1 MAYLCPYLTYKMKQ
15 RILVF
20 SIFLF
25 ALLSIGNKGLGQS
38 IVVVTGSLNLCPGA
52 SVTLKADNSLTSPT
66 YQWQSSPDAGTSW
79 NDIPSQTNQNFVTST
94 AGLFRVLINGTA
106 YGPVTVTSIP
116 NPVASFTFTQN
127 NECSNVASV
136 FTNASTG
143 TGLTFSWNF
152 QDPNSGTNNT
162 STATNPTHTFIGT
175 NGNGN
180 QSFTVSLT
188 ATNSFGCDN
197 TTTRT
202 VTKKQLPDASLADF
216 TSSTPFTN
224 CGSATFSLVVDNI
237 STTKTTNSSYTIN
250 WGDGSPNYSNANL
263 PNTGTSHTYTSL
275 GYFNLVL
282 TVTGQNGCVSSK
294 TYSIYNGSNPA
305 VPFTN
310 PGSSVNQCV
319 PFNFSIPST
328 TNSNPP
334 GTVYT
339 FTKNDN
345 TPIETFQHPPPTSYS
360 HVFTNSSCGA
370 TGGITPNTYY
380 VIVRAQ
386 NPCGFSDLTIQ
397 PITTSKKPIANFSI
411 SPDTLACVNTSIT
424 FANTST
430 NGVTVNNSGVCDTR
444 TQSNWIISPATG
456 WATSGSLGD
465 ATPTFNPATWG
476 STNLNVTFTTAGRY
490 SISMIVRNTCGND
503 TITKTVCIQAPPVPS
518 FTANSTT
525 FCAPQSI
532 TINNTSTGLPICGSV
547 SRLWNVTKASSTCS
561 GDSTSDF
568 SYTTSTNSS
577 SLNPVIRFNN
587 QGIYNLSLSLT
598 NKCGT
603 FTSPITAITV
613 KRKPT
618 AIINASNSVCV
629 GQTLSP
635 SVTANSCG
643 GTATYSW
650 SFPNGTPATSNLAN
664 PGAIT
669 YATAGIF
676 TISLDVTNECGT
688 TTVTKQVVVNE
699 TPEVTVPVNK
709 IVCNGFP
716 SGAFNFTSA
725 VPGATFNWTNNT
737 PSIGLSANGTGNIV
751 SFVANNTSASPIIAT
766 ITVTPSLG
774 TCIGTPKTF
783 TITVNPT
790 PSLPIVTS
798 TVTYCQ
804 NAIASALTA
813 TPTSGHTLLWYTTA
827 TGGVGSATAPTPS
840 TSAATTLTYY
850 VSQVNSTTNCEG
862 NRASINVIINA
873 SPVIGSSSSNNTTTC
888 ATSTGSIVLGGLL
901 NSTTY
906 GVSYVLNGNTITANL
921 QSNSSGVITING
933 LASGTYNTVTVTRNN
948 CPSLPVGPFTISDPN
963 PPATPSASA
972 NSPLCSGST
981 LLLTASSLTAGV
993 TYTWSGPNSFSSTLQ
1008 NPQIPNITTLANGIY
1023 SVTSRLNGCTSPAA
1037 TVNVVVNQTPATP
1050 TANSN
1055 SPICSGSDL
1064 NLTAN
1069 STTAGVSYNWT
1080 GPNSFISAT
1089 QNPTITTATAAAS
1102 GVYNVTASN
1111 GTCISQVGTTTVTV
1125 RPTPNI
1131 TSNTKTDPTQC
1142 ATSTGSITLSGL
1154 TTGQQYVVNFVKGG
1168 IAQTAQTIT
1177 AVGGNVVILA
1187 LSAGTFTNI
1196 TVTLNGCISNIVA
1209 GPIVLSDP
1217 TPPATPVASSNSPI
1231 CSGNTLTLGASSA
1244 TPGVTFNWSGPVSF
1258 NTTGANPTRTN
1269 TTTAMSGV
1277 YSVSATLNNCT
1288 SPTGI
1293 VNVTINQ
1300 TPATPVASS
1309 NSPICSGANLNLTSN
1324 SSTGGVTYAWTGPNS
1339 FNNAT
1344 QNPTIT
1350 AATAAATGLY
1360 SVTASNGTCTSLA
1373 GTTNVT
1379 VKPTPTIAG
1388 NTKTDPTQCATNTGS
1403 ITLSGLTAGQQYVV
1417 NFVKGGIAQTA
1428 QTITAVGGN
1437 IVIPALSAGTYTNI
1451 TVTLDGCIS
1460 NIVAGP
1466 IVLSDPTPPA
1476 TPVATSNSPIC
1487 SGNTLTLGAT
1497 STTPGVTFNWSGPAS
1512 FNTTG
1517 ANPTRPN
1524 STVAMAGTYSVSA
1537 TLNNCTSPAGTV
1549 NVVINQTPA
1558 TPTVTSN
1565 SPICSNENLNL
1576 NAATSTAG
1584 VMTYAWTGPNSFIS
1598 TTQNPTINNATTA
1611 ASGTYN
1617 VVATA
1622 TTGNCASAAGST
1634 TILVKP
1640 TPNIASNSKT
1650 DPTNCNTATGTIT
1663 LTGLVAG
1670 TYTVNFTKNGTP
1682 QNLPS
1687 VIVAANGELV
1697 IPNLTAG
1704 TYANIQVVLNGC
1716 NSNLVVGPIT
1726 LSDPTPP
1733 ATPVASS
1740 NAPICSGNTLTF
1752 TATSATA
1759 GVTFNWSGPAS
1770 FSTTGANPTR
1780 TNSTVAM
1787 SGVYSVTATLNN
1799 CTSPAGTVNVVI
1811 NQTPVTPTVSS
1822 NSPICSNATLNLTA
1836 STSTAGTITYAWTG
1850 PNSFNSAIQ
1859 NPSITNATTA
1869 ASGTYSV
1876 IATATTGNCASLAG
1890 TTNVLVKPTPDI
1902 TGNTKT
1908 DPTAC
1913 ASSTGTI
1920 TLNGLTTGQSYI
1932 VNFVKGGIAQTAQT
1946 IQAVNG
1952 SVVIPSLSA
1961 GTYTNITVTLDG
1973 CISNIIAGPIT
1984 LSDPAPPATPVAS
1997 SNSPICSGNT
2007 LNLTATSATAGVTFN
2022 WSGPA
2027 SFNTT
2032 GATPTRPNST
2042 VAMSGVYSVTATLN
2056 NCTSPAG
2063 SVSVLINQTPAQPT
2077 VTTNSPVCTGTTL
2090 NLNSSLN
2097 PAANVTYAW
2106 TGPNGFSSMA
2116 KDTTITNV
2124 STAAAGQYSLVVTS
2138 VVGTCPSI
2146 AGTSTVV
2153 VNPTPAIGSTVLK
2166 NPINCNTATGSI
2178 VLKGLTTGGS
2188 YTIRYTNSAGQQT
2201 LNNIVAAGDSVKID
2215 NLPSGTYSNIFV
2227 ILTNCPSNI
2236 VGPFTLVDPNPPA
2249 TPTVTSNTPICSGS
2263 TLNLT
2268 SSTTTTGAIQ
2278 YNWTGPNG
2286 FTSANQN
2293 PSIINAI
2300 IAASGTYSVTATL
2313 NACVSAA
2320 GTVLVRVDSTPVAP
2334 TVSSNAPLCFG
2345 SNLNLT
2351 ATTTFP
2357 GTLTYAWTGPNGFT
2371 SAAQNPTIPNASELA
2386 SGTYSLNITA
2396 TAGNCSPAAVTR
2408 DVIVRPLLTQAVI
2421 NGLDTVFVCN
2431 FNPPANAIQNISANL
2446 NATRSFETGK
2456 WTIISQ
2462 PVGATASFAN
2472 DASANTTITYN
2483 RSGLYQ
2489 LQWAI
2494 TNDVNCPSTKDT
2506 VFLSIVD
2513 QPQIKQDLTATAINV
2528 CAGNPV
2534 TISVPSN
2541 QVVGAIR
2548 YWQFKRPYTNASWQ
2562 DTLVTNPTITFN
2574 NVQDTFSVRLV
2585 VISTNQLKCSNDTAF
2600 KEIKIN
2606 VAPPSLPGVT
2616 TGVDTVCQGANSGTV
2631 FLTGNIG
2638 SPFWQS
2644 STNGINFTN
2653 ITPNGAVQNYTY
2665 NNLTVTT
2672 WFRAAVKSGVCD
2684 TVFSNATKITVFPPV
2699 TIANAGVDVELCGDS
2714 TIQLNGNLP
2723 SSIETGVWSFAL
2735 GSPTATIVSP
2745 NAPNTVVRNMIPNTN
2760 YRLVWTLSNGI
2771 CSSTTDQVEIKNY
2784 LPLSNTIDT
2793 STITVCN
2800 SVVVNITGNPPV
2812 GGNIPYLYQWQ
2823 ILQGGNWVNIPGANS
2838 ISYTFTADTT
2848 VKIRRQVTA
2857 IPCSNTSL
2865 EKTIYVQPPLANN
2878 TVSGNLQ
2885 TCINTSPGV
2894 LTGSLPTGA
2903 DGNYFYQWQILQ
2915 GTTWTNI
2922 SGATQKDYT
2931 VPVMTVT
2938 SQYRR
2943 LVTSALCSGN
2953 QGIFSTPFE
2962 VVVRPDA
2969 IANWVITK
2977 DTACA
2982 PFNIN
2987 NTIVSPVVL
2996 QIQNGSYS
3004 WYANN
3009 IFYGNNATQNPG
3021 YILNNA
3027 GDSVTIKM
3035 VAVSLYGCKNDSLE
3049 RKFFTIPPV
3058 LTNFTLSDSVGCGPL
3073 AVTITNT
3080 TPYLGFFNYAWN
3092 FGNQQTSNLAQPGT
3106 VIYQANPNFTD
3117 TTYFVTLTATS
3128 ECEVVTKTKSV
3139 LVKAKPKSIFTPD
3152 KTVGCSPLTV
3162 NFTNVSKG
3170 LGATYI
3176 WDFGDGTQQA
3186 IATQQG
3192 VNHTFVTGVQ
3202 DTFKVKLI
3210 SINQCGNDT
3219 AIYDIV
3225 VAPSTLKLD
3234 FAVNGTEKQG
3244 CKQHTVRF
3252 INASNGVSSFQWN
3265 FGDGNTLNTTKNIDT
3280 ISHTFLQSGT
3290 FNVTVFATNGCTDTT
3305 AKEVIQVFNPPTAN
3319 FTAAPLSACIGDTI
3333 RFTNQSDTVTS
3344 LLWSFRDGYTSS
3356 VTNPVHAFA
3365 TAGVFNVQLKAI
3377 RQYNSGLACIDSIIR
3392 PITIVSK
3399 LPGLYTVTDSIS
3411 NCVPF
3416 TATFTNRSL
3425 PSSLTVWYFAL
3436 GITDTGNIVTRTFTQ
3451 VGTYTVKM
3459 VAKHPT
3465 GCTYEAE
3472 KNIVVRAP
3480 SGTITYDHNYI
3491 CGNTPV
3497 RLEANVQNT
3506 DSIRWNF
3513 GDGTF
3518 LTTASPVIYHTY
3530 NQSGFYVPTATLT
3543 TNSLSSCS
3551 VLVRGLDTI
3560 KVDYLKAGFR
3570 HSSLLTCG
3578 NTRVQFT
3585 DTSRRFLPIT
3595 SWRWSFGDGTFSTQ
3609 QNPIKNYTASN
3620 NWQIQLIVT
3629 SASGCSDTITRNIF
3643 IKVNTIPSAN
3653 INAPATACTNRPVSY
3668 EAQYVSA
3675 DTVSIV
3681 NWSFTNGVVL
3691 TGTPVNNFYLNTG
3704 TYTATLIVGTL
3715 YGCQDTTTKTIT
3727 INQSPTITAS
3737 PDATICKGQ
3746 SRQLNVAGTN
3756 SYSWSP
3762 IDGSLSCTT
3771 CANPIAKPLTTT
3783 QYVVT
3788 GTNTFGCTAIDTVV
3802 ITVAQPIDITVSP
3815 NDTIC
3820 IGQSS
3825 QLSVSGATTYTWS
3838 PSTTLSNAT
3847 GQFTVA
3853 TPILTTRYRVIG
3865 FDSYNCFQD
3874 TAFVTVAVGQYP
3886 TVNLGADRVL
3896 ATGTPLPLVTTTT
3909 NGPITKW
3916 TWGPS
3921 AATLSC
3927 ADCPTPIAT
3936 IKREICY
3943 TVEAANLYKCAARDT
3958 MCVKVFCENSQVFIP
3973 NAFTPDGDGIN
3984 DVLMVRAQGIRS
3996 VKNFRIFNR
4005 WGQLVFEKNNFNPN
4019 DVSAGWD
4026 GRINGKLASP
4036 DVYVYMCEVVC
4047 ENDISYTYK
4056 GNVSIVK

>member
-1 MAYLCPYLTYKMKQ
+1 MKQ

-25 ALLSIGNKGLGQS
+25 ALLSIGNKGWGQS
-38 IVVVTGSLNLCPGA
+38 IEIR
-52 SVTLKADNSLTSPT
+52 
-66 YQWQSSPDAGTSW
+66 DA
-79 NDIPSQTNQNFVTST
+79 
-94 AGLFRVLINGTA
+94 
-106 YGPVTVTSIP
+106 
-116 NPVASFTFTQN
+116 
-127 NECSNVASV
+127 V
-136 FTNASTG
+136 FTTG
-143 TGLTFSWNF
+143 TYSKGAN
-152 QDPNSGTNNT
+152 
-162 STATNPTHTFIGT
+162 I
-175 NGNGN
+175 
-180 QSFTVSLT
+180 TV
-188 ATNSFGCDN
+188 
-197 TTTRT
+197 
-202 VTKKQLPDASLADF
+202 P
-216 TSSTPFTN
+216 
-224 CGSATFSLVVDNI
+224 
-237 STTKTTNSSYTIN
+237 
-250 WGDGSPNYSNANL
+250 
-263 PNTGTSHTYTSL
+263 
-275 GYFNLVL
+275 
-282 TVTGQNGCVSSK
+282 
-294 TYSIYNGSNPA
+294 
-305 VPFTN
+305 
-310 PGSSVNQCV
+310 
-319 PFNFSIPST
+319 
-328 TNSNPP
+328 
-334 GTVYT
+334 
-339 FTKNDN
+339 
-345 TPIETFQHPPPTSYS
+345 
-360 HVFTNSSCGA
+360 
-370 TGGITPNTYY
+370 
-380 VIVRAQ
+380 
-386 NPCGFSDLTIQ
+386 
-397 PITTSKKPIANFSI
+397 
-411 SPDTLACVNTSIT
+411 
-424 FANTST
+424 
-430 NGVTVNNSGVCDTR
+430 
-444 TQSNWIISPATG
+444 
-456 WATSGSLGD
+456 
-465 ATPTFNPATWG
+465 
-476 STNLNVTFTTAGRY
+476 
-490 SISMIVRNTCGND
+490 
-503 TITKTVCIQAPPVPS
+503 
-518 FTANSTT
+518 
-525 FCAPQSI
+525 
-532 TINNTSTGLPICGSV
+532 
-547 SRLWNVTKASSTCS
+547 
-561 GDSTSDF
+561 
-568 SYTTSTNSS
+568 
-577 SLNPVIRFNN
+577 IRFN
-587 QGIYNLSLSLT
+587 G
-598 NKCGT
+598 C
-603 FTSPITAITV
+603 FD
-613 KRKPT
+613 
-618 AIINASNSVCV
+618 
-629 GQTLSP
+629 TLSQTRLYL
-635 SVTANSCG
+635 SNATGDFVNG
-643 GTATYSW
+643 GTLIGGYAHFFSAFVNGTIPAST
-650 SFPNGTPATSNLAN
+650 PNGAGYKVRVETTNPIKADTSNAFSVGSGFN
-664 PGAIT
+664 
-669 YATAGIF
+669 
-676 TISLDVTNECGT
+676 TIPNLDV
-688 TTVTKQVVVNE
+688 
-699 TPEVTVPVNK
+699 
-709 IVCNGFP
+709 
-716 SGAFNFTSA
+716 
-725 VPGATFNWTNNT
+725 
-737 PSIGLSANGTGNIV
+737 
-751 SFVANNTSASPIIAT
+751 
-766 ITVTPSLG
+766 
-774 TCIGTPKTF
+774 
-783 TITVNPT
+783 
-790 PSLPIVTS
+790 
-798 TVTYCQ
+798 
-804 NAIASALTA
+804 AL
-813 TPTSGHTLLWYTTA
+813 PTSGHTINDSTYGNCLANTNFGGSGLVLTIANVQGATLTATLFDSLWNGTNANINSNQIQVFPVSGNYYTLVVTLTNGSNITTKRSFLLYYNAHKLSFQNDGITEKCFPVTQEFTINILGTDGIRNNYPGTIYKVAWGDGTSTSYSHCQIIGSGGIVTHGYNSSSCGSGPVNTNSGLEYNAFQISLSARNRVCSNFADLNTYLKIFKRPTANFTFTNPACINTSVLFTNTSDFGPAAPSNSQTCNTINVTYNWFVNGSFLPNSTNTNFSTPFSTMGNNTVRLSVENAGTPCKAEITKTICIQPPATVAFRVNNLDSVVGCAPLVVTTTNTTTEGTCIPPTYAWEVLVEATGLAAPVNTYTVSGSITSKTPSFTFNTPGRYLLKLSATNSCGTFTLSRKVIILGITDAALPSAKAYCATPTIINFANNPAHTPNFSSTGNASESYSWSVTGGTSSFVNGTTSSSQFPQIQFNQNVAYTVTLLFTNSCGSKSASQIITFNQPVTANAGADTTICYGLASFPLVGVPTGPSGFSVAWSGGGGSFAPQTSSATTYTVSQNDRNATTA
-827 TGGVGSATAPTPS
+827 TLTYTVTPPVGSVCLPVSDTRIITIRPENRITSIATKTICSGVSVNHVPTSNQTPS
-840 TSAATTLTYY
+840 TFTWTSSVTTGSVTGNTNGTGTINDILNNASTTTDAVVTYTITPVKDGCNGTPSSFTVTIKPQPNISSTTFINPSSCGGNNGSITLKGLIPNTSFNGSYSKNSGAATNF
-850 VSQVNSTTNCEG
+850 SG
-862 NRASINVIINA
+862 
-873 SPVIGSSSSNNTTTC
+873 
-888 ATSTGSIVLGGLL
+888 
-901 NSTTY
+901 
-906 GVSYVLNGNTITANL
+906 TANGTGDL
-921 QSNSSGVITING
+921 IITG
-933 LASGTYNTVTVTRNN
+933 
-948 CPSLPVGPFTISDPN
+948 
-963 PPATPSASA
+963 
-972 NSPLCSGST
+972 
-981 LLLTASSLTAGV
+981 LTAG
-993 TYTWSGPNSFSSTLQ
+993 TYSNISVSSAPNNCASNIVGPITLSD
-1008 NPQIPNITTLANGIY
+1008 PSAPN
-1023 SVTSRLNGCTSPAA
+1023 V
-1037 TVNVVVNQTPATP
+1037 P
-1050 TANSN
+1050 TAGSN
-1055 SPICSGSDL
+1055 SPICSGTGNNL

-1069 STTAGVSYNWT
+1069 STTPGVTYNWS
-1080 GPNSFISAT
+1080 GPNSFTSNT
-1089 QNPTITTATAAAS
+1089 QNPTITNVTSAAT
-1102 GVYNVTASN
+1102 GTYNVTASLAGCTSAAGSVN
-1111 GTCISQVGTTTVTV
+1111 VVVTATPVAPVVTTPVEYCQNATAVPLVATATSGNDLQWYTVASGGTASTTVPTPSTTAVGPVIFYVSQKNTSSSCESV
-1125 RPTPNI
+1125 RTPISVNIKPTPNI

-1168 IAQTAQTIT
+1168 IAQAAQTIT
-1177 AVGGNVVILA
+1177 ASGGNIIISGLT
-1187 LSAGTFTNI
+1187 AGTYTNI
-1196 TVTLNGCISNIVA
+1196 AVTLNGCISNTVA
-1209 GPIVLSDP
+1209 GPITLSDP
-1217 TPPATPVASSNSPI
+1217 TPPAIPVATSNSPI
-1231 CSGNTLTLGASSA
+1231 CSGTALSLSA
-1244 TPGVTFNWSGPVSF
+1244 TSATAGVTFNWSGPVGF
-1258 NTTGANPTRTN
+1258 NLTGGSVTRPN
-1269 TTTAMSGV
+1269 TTTPMSGV

-1288 SPTGI
+1288 SNAAT

-1324 SSTGGVTYAWTGPNS
+1324 SSTSGVTYAWTGPNS

-1379 VKPTPTIAG
+1379 VKPTPTITG

-1460 NIVAGP
+1460 NIIAGP

-1487 SGNTLTLGAT
+1487 SGITLTLGAT

-1565 SPICSNENLNL
+1565 APICSNENLNL
-1576 NAATSTAG
+1576 TAATSTAG
-1584 VMTYAWTGPNSFIS
+1584 VMTYAWTGPNSFSS

-1634 TILVKP
+1634 TVLVKP

-1770 FSTTGANPTR
+1770 FSTTGANATR

-1811 NQTPVTPTVSS
+1811 NQTPVTPIVSS
-1822 NSPICSNATLNLTA
+1822 NAPICSNATLNLTA
-1836 STSTAGTITYAWTG
+1836 ATSTAGTITYAWTG
-1850 PNSFNSAIQ
+1850 PNSFNSIIQ
-1859 NPSITNATTA
+1859 NPNISNATTA

-1890 TTNVLVKPTPDI
+1890 TTTVLVKPTPDI

-1920 TLNGLTTGQSYI
+1920 TLNGLTSGQSYI

-1952 SVVIPSLSA
+1952 NVVITSLSA

-1973 CISNIIAGPIT
+1973 CISNIIVGPIT

-1997 SNSPICSGNT
+1997 SNSPICSGNI

-2032 GATPTRPNST
+2032 GATPTRANST
-2042 VAMSGVYSVTATLN
+2042 VAMNGVYSVTATLN
-2056 NCTSPAG
+2056 NCTSAAG

-2090 NLNSSLN
+2090 NLNSSLT
-2097 PAANVTYAW
+2097 PAASVTYAW

-2138 VVGTCPSI
+2138 VVGTCPSS

-2268 SSTTTTGAIQ
+2268 SSTTTTGAIE

-2286 FTSANQN
+2286 FTSTNQN
-2293 PSIINAI
+2293 PSINNATT
-2300 IAASGTYSVTATL
+2300 AASGTYSVTATL
-2313 NACVSAA
+2313 NSCVSAA

-2371 SAAQNPTIPNASELA
+2371 SAAQNPTIPNVSELA
-2386 SGTYSLNITA
+2386 SGTYSLTITA
-2396 TAGNCSPAAVTR
+2396 TAGSCSPAAVTR

-2446 NATRSFETGK
+2446 NAARPFETGK

-2653 ITPNGAVQNYTY
+2653 ITSNGAVQNYTY

-2723 SSIETGVWSFAL
+2723 SSIETGVWSFAS

-2745 NAPNTVVRNMIPNTN
+2745 NAANTVVINMVPNTN

-2771 CSSTTDQVEIKNY
+2771 CSSTTDQIEIKNY

-2793 STITVCN
+2793 LTETFCN
-2800 SVVVNITGNPPV
+2800 SFVVNVTGYPPV

-2823 ILQGGNWVNIPGANS
+2823 ILQGGNWVNIPGATNM
-2838 ISYTFTADTT
+2838 SYTFTADTT

-2915 GTTWTNI
+2915 GTNWVDI
-2922 SGATQKDYT
+2922 SGAIQKDYT
-2931 VPVMTVT
+2931 VPVLTVT
-2938 SQYRR
+2938 SQFRR

-2996 QIQNGSYS
+2996 PIQNGSYS

-3021 YILNNA
+3021 FILNNA

-3117 TTYFVTLTATS
+3117 TTYIVRLTATS
-3128 ECEVVTKTKSV
+3128 ECEVVTKTKTV

-3162 NFTNVSKG
+3162 NFSNISKG

-3280 ISHTFLQSGT
+3280 ITHTFLQSGT

-3344 LLWSFRDGYTSS
+3344 LLWNFRDGYTSS

-3425 PSSLTVWYFAL
+3425 PSSLTVWYFAP
-3436 GITDTGNIVTRTFTQ
+3436 GVTDTGNIVTRTFTQ

-3480 SGTITYDHNYI
+3480 SGTITYDHNFI

-3497 RLEANVQNT
+3497 RFEANVQNT

-3543 TNSLSSCS
+3543 TGSLANCS
-3551 VLVRGLDTI
+3551 VLIRGLDTI

-3570 HSSLLTCG
+3570 QSLLQTCG

-3653 INAPATACTNRPVSY
+3653 INAPATACTNRPITY

-3715 YGCQDTTTKTIT
+3715 YGCQDTTTKTIA

-3746 SRQLNVAGTN
+3746 SRQLNVTGTT

-3886 TVNLGADRVL
+3886 TVNLGADKIL

-3909 NGPITKW
+3909 NGPITRW

-3927 ADCPTPIAT
+3927 TDCPTPIAT